1 MIYTSLA
8 VLALS
13 ATAAAPQ
20 FGRLVHLHPN
30 ATQNEARVSLTIH
43 NDASLF
49 QDVKID
55 GHIYTVEAKRGITVK
70 APAGTVVYVA
80 SNTGELHRGAV
91 LVQITPQLDQ
101 KSIEIR

>member
-20 FGRLVHLHPN
+20 FGKLVHLHPH
-30 ATQNEARVSLTIH
+30 AAQNDTRVSLTIH
-43 NDASLF
+43 NDASMF

-55 GHIYTVEAKRGITVK
+55 GHTYTVEANKGITVK
-70 APAGTVVYVA
+70 APIGTLVYVA
-80 SNTGELHRGAV
+80 SSTGEHHRGDV
-91 LVQITPQLDQ
+91 LVQMTAQLDQ
-101 KSIEIR
+101 KSIDIR